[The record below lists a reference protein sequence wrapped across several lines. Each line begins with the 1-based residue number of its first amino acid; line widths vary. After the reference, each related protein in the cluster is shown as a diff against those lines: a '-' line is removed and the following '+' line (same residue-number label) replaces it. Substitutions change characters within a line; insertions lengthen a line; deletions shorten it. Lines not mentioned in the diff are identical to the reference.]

1 MSKKNKG
8 DGGGEMK
15 TASVTVVLKVDMHCD
30 GCASK
35 IVKRVRAF
43 QGVETV
49 KAESET
55 GKLTVTGDVDPT
67 KLREQLEVKI
77 KKKVELVSPQPNKEK
92 EKDNNNN
99 KDSKEKNTSNEDKN
113 KEKKT
118 EEKKPKEATV
128 ITAVLKLDFH
138 CQGCIEKIQKTVT
151 KTKGVSGISMDN
163 EKQLVTVKG
172 TMDVKKLVESLT
184 EKLKRN
190 VEIVQPAKKDK
201 EKENGNAKEEYGD
214 NKKGG
219 GGGKD
224 NNAGNKGGEE
234 VNTMEYV
241 AAQPAD
247 GSVYDSGGDGVNEKM
262 TSVTFS
268 GDDLLRP
275 QSVFDNRGR

>member
-8 DGGGEMK
+8 DGGGEKK
-15 TASVTVVLKVDMHCD
+15 TVSVTAVLKVDMHCD

-49 KAESET
+49 KAESDT
-55 GKLTVTGDVDPT
+55 GKLTVTGDVDPA

-92 EKDNNNN
+92 EKDDNNNN
-99 KDSKEKNTSNEDKN
+99 KDSKDKNTSNEDKN
-113 KEKKT
+113 KEKNT
-118 EEKKPKEATV
+118 EEKKPKEAQVT
-128 ITAVLKLDFH
+128 TAVLKLDFH

-201 EKENGNAKEEYGD
+201 EKENGNAKENESGG

-219 GGGKD
+219 GGGGKD
-224 NNAGNKGGEE
+224 HAGNKGGEG

-247 GSVYDSGGDGVNEKM
+247 GSVYVSGGDGD
-262 TSVTFS
+262 TIQYDAPQLFS
-268 GDDLLRP
+268 DDNP
-275 QSVFDNRGR
+275 NACVVM